1 MRKLGFRALMDVIPL
16 DATLVKGSH
25 GRITDASR
33 DGPLVISDRT
43 DLLDGR
49 NLAATEV
56 KSLLLDAVFT

>member
-25 GRITDASR
+25 GRITDESR
-33 DGPLVISDRT
+33 DGPLIISDRA

-49 NLAATEV
+49 NLAATDV
-56 KSLLLDAVFT
+56 KSLLLDTIFG